1 MLLAAAIMLLAAC
14 AGSPDLK
21 QSLQVTDVATGW
33 FDAGVVDGKN
43 KLVPSVTFSLRNTSD
58 ATIDTAALNVVFKN
72 VVTGE
77 EHDSIFVQRVDFENK
92 QTRPIT
98 IRSQTGHTGD
108 PPQTRAEMLKH
119 SNFQDMEV
127 VLFIRQSSSQWVELH
142 KVRVERQLLTR

>member
-1 MLLAAAIMLLAAC
+1 MLLAAAIMLLVAC

-72 VVTGE
+72 LATGE

-142 KVRVERQLLTR
+142 KARVERQLLTR